1 MSTKKKE
8 AAKPI
13 SLTYD
18 IDDEQEE
25 LSVDPIQLN
34 ATLLA
39 FRPIVK
45 KARLHVLREL
55 AIYIKRLKQK
65 QSVIADSKKP
75 RIGKKILGRLS
86 ELRLLKKMN
95 TIRLCKLL
103 LANLSTPEEV
113 GSQPYLKVSTLL
125 RAGLFLQLAL
135 GERRCTIC
143 RPQGH
148 PAVRSHRMNLSGHTS
163 AHKGYLS
170 FTSQWSGYVCQ
181 DVALTPSSDDLDY
194 TPLQRNSV
202 NVGHGK
208 EVVAQVFFSIN
219 ESTRNSQLRGTEV
232 DLFTR
237 DGQAFME
244 KAGQTMNK
252 QDRLVVRMAV
262 RPEVAAFVNQFRTQH
277 ADWPTL
283 VHFLLYKNTSGK
295 WKTSEQK
302 RRKKKKNKGD
312 LPFPLPASLLL
323 ANDGEGE
330 DKELEEVDGCSTIKK
345 FAAFKEAHDRRL
357 LEEQKKL
364 IADEEAEFAL
374 VPPLRP
380 QAAISLPCH
389 PEEAATDEMEADSD
403 AASEIVAN
411 LIARRPLVHPSSLPE
426 STREEKETEAEESK
440 GRENKSKKERPEKPP
455 LHPPSM
461 PPDDGALPRSEKP
474 QKKAKKRVKSATNSD
489 ITIQTGGAIKTAAME
504 TIESTKTAKI
514 NKPVQSAPAD
524 AFFSEVIDATESQS
538 APILDV
544 EDEGLFGA
552 DDVELKKETFRCH
565 FLASEMEISISLVD
579 IGIRS
584 LHYVL
589 LEVS

>member
-103 LANLSTPEEV
+103 LANLSTPEE
-113 GSQPYLKVSTLL
+113 
-125 RAGLFLQLAL
+125 
-135 GERRCTIC
+135 
-143 RPQGH
+143 
-148 PAVRSHRMNLSGHTS
+148 
-163 AHKGYLS
+163 
-170 FTSQWSGYVCQ
+170 
-181 DVALTPSSDDLDY
+181 
-194 TPLQRNSV
+194 
-202 NVGHGK
+202 
-208 EVVAQVFFSIN
+208 
-219 ESTRNSQLRGTEV
+219 
-232 DLFTR
+232 
-237 DGQAFME
+237 ME

-380 QAAISLPCH
+380 QAAISPPFR

-411 LIARRPLVHPSSLPE
+411 LIARRPLVHPSSLPK

-461 PPDDGALPRSEKP
+461 PPDGGALPRAEKP

-552 DDVELKKETFRCH
+552 DDVELKKEI
-565 FLASEMEISISLVD
+565 LAKKARDGEKTPPSRGIWKRGGCGSDRRGWGIHRPPGGRGRAGGGINYSRKSQSDLDTAGLHPSWVARREQQKQAAAIISTPASGKRIVFED
-579 IGIRS
+579 
-584 LHYVL
+584 
-589 LEVS
+589 